1 MISLLEVL
9 KLAKNKDASD
19 IHITTG
25 APPLLRING
34 SLFRL
39 ETENL
44 SSEDAKTMCYSLI
57 SDEQKAKFENEKHL
71 DFSFF
76 VKNVSRFRGTLF
88 FQKGSVAGTFRKLNL
103 LPPKARDL
111 GLPPSIE
118 NTIHYP
124 NGLVLVTGPTGSGK
138 STTLA
143 GIIDAINQT
152 RRSHIL
158 TLEDPVEII
167 HPHKNCVVSQ
177 REIGLDCH
185 SFSDGMKN
193 ALRVD
198 PDICL
203 VGEMRDPETIELALK
218 LAETGHLVFSTLHT
232 NSASKTIDRIV
243 SSFPAEKREILCNQ
257 LSTVLQAIVSQR
269 LIKNKTGGRTVVAE
283 MLFANPAIRNLIRE
297 NKIFQIYSVIQTC
310 TQEGMQTMN
319 QHLVKLIKASAIEMK
334 EAFNITA
341 EKEELYQLLR
351 RHKIQAS

>member
-1 MISLLEVL
+1 MISLLEIFKV
-9 KLAKNKDASD
+9 AKSKEASD

-39 ETENL
+39 ETDKL
-44 SSEDAKTMCYSLI
+44 SAEDTKTMCYSLI

-76 VKNVSRFRGTLF
+76 VKSISRYRGTLF
-88 FQKGSVAGTFRKLNL
+88 FQKNSVSGTFRSLRL
-103 LPPKARDL
+103 LPPEAKNL
-111 GLPPSIE
+111 GLPPAVE
-118 NTIHYP
+118 KTIHYP

-143 GIIDAINQT
+143 AIIDAINET

-158 TLEDPVEII
+158 TLEDPVEIV
-167 HPHKNCVVSQ
+167 HPHKNCVISQ
-177 REIGLDCH
+177 REIGLDCL

-203 VGEMRDPETIELALK
+203 IGEMRDPETIELAMR

-232 NSASKTIDRIV
+232 NSASKTIDRVI
-243 SSFPAEKREILCNQ
+243 SSFPAEKREMISNQ
-257 LSTVLQAIVSQR
+257 LSTVLQAIISQR
-269 LIKNKTGGRTVVAE
+269 LIENKTNGRTAVTE
-283 MLFANPAIRNLIRE
+283 ILFVNPAIRNLVRE

-319 QHLVKLIKASAIEMK
+319 QNLVQLIKDGIIEPK
-334 EAFNITA
+334 EAFRVTS
-341 EKEELYQLLR
+341 EKDELYQLLKR
-351 RHKIQAS
+351 YKLAG